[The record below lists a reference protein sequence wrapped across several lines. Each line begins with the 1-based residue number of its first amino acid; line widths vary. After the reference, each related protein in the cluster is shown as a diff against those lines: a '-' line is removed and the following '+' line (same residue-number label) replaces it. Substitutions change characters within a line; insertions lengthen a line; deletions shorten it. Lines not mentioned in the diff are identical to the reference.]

1 MAIVDVQKFGKY
13 EILEELGRGGMGVVY
28 KARDPIIGRLV
39 ALKTLTPGSAADP
52 DLLKRFYRE
61 AQAAGRL
68 QHPNIITIFD
78 MGEVEGTPYIAMSF
92 LEGETL
98 EKMIAGREP
107 LSVAQKLGIIL
118 QVCRG
123 LDFAHKHGVVHRDI
137 KPANVF
143 LGKDGTVRVLDFGI
157 VHIATTTMTKSGMVI
172 GTVPYMSPEQ
182 VTGQPVDQRSDVF
195 SVGTLSYEFLTY
207 AKPFDG
213 PNLPAIMYKIVHERP
228 ALPCTLASDIPPA
241 LEHAVMRCLEPRP
254 ENRFQSLEDFVL
266 ELEPLAQS
274 LKRQMVGNLIGQGQ
288 ELYQRKEYSKAKE
301 VLRDVLMLDSSH
313 GLAQELMAKVNAE
326 LWQAEVAARVER
338 LVEDGSRLLKQGS
351 PTEAVRVLEEALNL
365 DTANG
370 QARFLLSEAQQT
382 IEREK
387 LLRQGLAA
395 VNFALG
401 RGNLTV
407 AEAELGKVL
416 QLDAG
421 SHEAEVLQGK
431 IKQARAHE
439 RRLRIQQ
446 AVLFPQHLL
455 GEERY
460 EEAIQQLDQLARE
473 FPGEAEI
480 EDLLRTAQIKYRE
493 QAKRRQIEAQV
504 GLAKRLIGDRRFQEA
519 IDLIERLRTETQG
532 PELALL
538 RESARQGLELAVR
551 EQRQHEITSLLHS
564 GDIDRAF
571 QEADRALDQFP
582 GDADLTALWTTA
594 EREIKARTKNQQRG
608 VGERRQAAETRY
620 QGLDSATDVVRAD
633 ALQELLEKPLPSTRR
648 VPPAAS
654 VAPAP
659 SDLSPLPVVPFWKRR
674 IFQGAAAGVAAL
686 LLIAVLIW
694 RALDKAPG
702 PLHNNPA
709 GPSHNGPTE
718 EQLALEKEAQDYEGQ
733 HRLLNALNI
742 WEKLQAESGPLQ
754 KDAAEAVRR
763 VQERTDQAE
772 SLFEEGKRAERLS
785 TRQGYEAAKSDYSQ
799 AGQINADL
807 KPRTDQAIQGID
819 LLIAGKT
826 PAQIEQQNYSKAQQL
841 LKKHE
846 YPEAKA
852 ALTAI
857 VEQNLPSSRLAKRAQ
872 IQLGQIDGLIQDQ
885 QKYDDAEHAFNAQ
898 QYDKA
903 QSEFQDLVNGNTE
916 WKAEAQ
922 MYLRQIQELQTAAK
936 QAAAQQAAAQQAA
949 ANNAIKAAEEKVQE
963 KVAAKRYGEASRLLA
978 DVESAGA
985 NSDSLRKVIEDAYH
999 GELNSYKLQAAS
1011 NPTDAGLKSVL
1022 VEVQDLVQRAGPLNK
1037 DATDYALSLQ
1047 NQIDRLNQPP
1057 AVNPP
1062 PAPAPPPTLTPTI
1075 IPVVPMEQAWKDLI
1089 KEEMIVPAKFVR
1101 GGLHFAFKPSLPD
1114 AINARA
1120 HKGDEV
1126 DLNCTVSAD
1135 GEVKSCSPTAKTDF
1149 ANLVAAAAR
1158 SWKFQGPILLDQS
1171 NAGADKRV
1179 NVRVPIAVSY

>member
-1 MAIVDVQKFGKY
+1 MAIVDIQKFGKY

-39 ALKTLTPGSAADP
+39 ALKTLTPGSASDP

-107 LSVAQKLGIIL
+107 LSAAQKLGIIL
-118 QVCRG
+118 QLCRG
-123 LDFAHKHGVVHRDI
+123 LDFAHKNGVVHRDV

-157 VHIATTTMTKSGMVI
+157 VHIAATTMTKSGMVI

-182 VTGQPVDQRSDVF
+182 VTGQPVDQRSDIF
-195 SVGTLSYEFLTY
+195 SVGTVSYEFLTY
-207 AKPFDG
+207 AKPFEG

-228 ALPCTLASDIPPA
+228 VLPCTLASDIPPA

-274 LKRQMVGNLIGQGQ
+274 LKRQMVGNLIGRGQ

-326 LWQAEVAARVER
+326 LWQAQVAARVER

-351 PTEAVRVLEEALNL
+351 PTEAARVLEEALNL
-365 DTANG
+365 DANHG
-370 QARFLLSEAQQT
+370 QASFLLSEAQQA

-407 AEAELGKVL
+407 AEAELSKVF

-480 EDLLRTAQIKYRE
+480 EDLLRTAQINYQE
-493 QAKRRQIEAQV
+493 QAKRRQLEAQM
-504 GLAKRLIGDRRFQEA
+504 GLAKRLIGDRRFQDAMELL
-519 IDLIERLRTETQG
+519 DRLRRETQS
-532 PELALL
+532 PELAVL
-538 RESARQGLELAVR
+538 RESARQGLELAAR
-551 EQRQHEITSLLHS
+551 EQRRREITSLLHS

-571 QEADRALDQFP
+571 QEADQALDQFP
-582 GDADLTALWTTA
+582 GDADITALWTTA
-594 EREIKARTKNQQRG
+594 EREIKARTRNQQG
-608 VGERRQAAETRY
+608 VGELRQAAEMRY
-620 QGLDSATDVVRAD
+620 QAPDSANDVFRAD
-633 ALQELLEKPLPSTRR
+633 ALQKFLEKPLPSTRH
-648 VPPAAS
+648 VPPAGS
-654 VAPAP
+654 VAPPP

-674 IFQGAAAGVAAL
+674 TFQGAAAGAAAL
-686 LLIAVLIW
+686 LLIAVLAW
-694 RALDKAPG
+694 RALNHKP
-702 PLHNNPA
+702 PKPS
-709 GPSHNGPTE
+709 GPSHTSPTT

-733 HRLLNALNI
+733 HRLQNALNI
-742 WEKLQAESGPLQ
+742 WEKLQAESGPVQ

-763 VQERTDQAE
+763 VQDRTDQAE

-807 KPRTDQAIQGID
+807 KPRTNQAIQGID

-922 MYLRQIQELQTAAK
+922 VYLKQIQELQTAAK

-1101 GGLHFAFKPSLPD
+1101 GGLHFASKPSLPD